1 MVGEGALE
9 GAYTGDRT
17 VRTGVQDVTLPGV
30 SGEKEG
36 EHSGRDPDPD
46 YVIRRSI
53 QLLEMALSGDLI
65 RATGEQTGHVY

>member
-1 MVGEGALE
+1 MVGQSALD
-9 GAYTGDRT
+9 GFQTRDRT

-53 QLLEMALSGDLI
+53 QLLEMAFGGDLI
-65 RATGEQTGHVY
+65 RATGEQTGHV